1 MAQGDRGVGVPVL
14 AHRPQQLSHPAA
26 PASPQPPPRAY
37 AHAHTCTATA
47 TTQPASLA
55 PPLTACC
62 QVVDEIHERDRFADF
77 LLILV
82 RSRGLPT
89 PREGGQPL
97 CPAGPSGCSAA
108 CCGSQLLGR
117 PNPAPPGVLAAPLLP
132 FCAVPERQGLLPWLL
147 LQVRDLLPSQPHLRV
162 VLMSATLHVDLFSG
176 EQDWVWVGEVRGF
189 VPGAAACASGLC
201 HLASARRGPHL

>member
-1 MAQGDRGVGVPVL
+1 M
-14 AHRPQQLSHPAA
+14 
-26 PASPQPPPRAY
+26 
-37 AHAHTCTATA
+37 
-47 TTQPASLA
+47 
-55 PPLTACC
+55 
-62 QVVDEIHERDRFADF
+62 VDEIHERDRFADF

-117 PNPAPPGVLAAPLLP
+117 PSPAPPGVLAAPLLP

-189 VPGAAACASGLC
+189 VPGAAACASGL
-201 HLASARRGPHL
+201 